1 MINFLKRSMMRGS
14 KKTII
19 KRSTLMPKSGRI
31 QWERV
36 CCPDDLGR
44 FSKRRYK
51 INHAVFLLAA
61 FIEKT

>member
-1 MINFLKRSMMRGS
+1 MGPKRRLS
-14 KKTII
+14 KEVH
-19 KRSTLMPKSGRI
+19 RCQKSGRI
-31 QWERV
+31 QWKRV